1 MTSFQELRNLALEA
15 RKEGATERQERYNR
29 ARDEAFEVITDGV
42 TEKIQNA
49 AKEGRFR
56 YPIYRWTNQSRFQ
69 PKTEST
75 PTEET
80 DSIPEATQL
89 YFGND
94 KEGKNG
100 LHIMAL
106 MQPVGIPYEEQLVY
120 KLREFFNSGVE
131 KQEDAEQ
138 ARNNQLRVFLQRRPG
153 NPRQV
158 AIFVSWER
166 SAFPRRQY
174 QQTVPQPTTTPFVKT
189 TQTPR
194 TSYRGGN
201 IPYRGA
207 GVRTAV
213 RGRGGRFVASA

>member
-15 RKEGATERQERYNR
+15 RKEGASERQERYNR

-42 TEKIQNA
+42 NEKIQNA

-56 YPIYRWTNQSRFQ
+56 YPVYRWTNQSRFQ
-69 PKTEST
+69 QNTESNAN
-75 PTEET
+75 EET
-80 DSIPEATQL
+80 DSVPEATQL

-106 MQPVGIPYEEQLVY
+106 MQPVGIPYEEQLIY

-131 KQEDAEQ
+131 KKDDTDQ
-138 ARNNQLRVFLQRRPG
+138 QLRVFLQRRPG

-166 SAFPRRQY
+166 NSFPRRQY
-174 QQTVPQPTTTPFVKT
+174 SSVTQPTTPPYLKTSTTRTPF
-189 TQTPR
+189 R
-194 TSYRGGN
+194 GNNFSYRGGS
-201 IPYRGA
+201 
-207 GVRTAV
+207 VRTPI
-213 RGRGGRFVASA
+213 RGRGGRFTSSSSS